1 MQPPP
6 PRAHDP
12 RLAWIDRRRLWRC
25 WRFKTGTL
33 RRLTARR
40 RRLRGRHYEAPPRR
54 LLLRLRGLLSAHT
67 ELYRGLF
74 LLVLS
79 CIGCVGRQHIKPLL
93 SAPTPHPPQQSS
105 HPGPKSRGS
114 TSALNLQRYVLL
126 LVIFLFLRTAQAGHG
141 SADARVGGNP
151 RQEPPEADQLGFRC
165 FSSKANSNGVPQF
178 SARHPKPVRKRA
190 FMRAQRRAVLHGQA
204 KCRGQWWSAQD
215 LGCEAG
221 PVRSMPQQPHA
232 APKPEPRIK
241 FLSWNAG
248 GLPSERNLELQA
260 WLRSPEGHD
269 VQIAVVQETHWRG
282 PLEYR
287 TDRFFAVHSGSTKS
301 EAGLLVLVDK
311 QAFAESTIQH
321 REIIPGRLLHVRVE
335 TSPCLDLVVGY
346 QHAWSLPRANVAA
359 TAAKDAVL
367 AKRAEFW
374 AQLTTLL
381 SALPVRNRVLFLGDL
396 NTTFGTEGS
405 SVGRG
410 ILTRQGSHAPDTPV
424 AQDMLRS
431 LDLVVLNSWGPVG
444 LRACTFVPAC
454 KRGHS
459 QIDFAIMR
467 KPEADALAR
476 CTAPKLLPFVPHTG
490 MRHLPLLGSIPM
502 PRKPITQAA
511 PNPISRRKV
520 QELCRIHPQ
529 LPDTFQ
535 LAVANIHASA
545 PALSATELLTQA
557 WQHATSSLP
566 NQLPI
571 QVQRTDYRPVLKL
584 WRLRQTVRDLLPEAR
599 HSARVM
605 FRLWQCRAALQAHQR
620 ELRRLCR
627 ANKRLKFDQMLQAA
641 AATAPGLQRVH
652 QVLRVFAPKAPR
664 RKLQL
669 RASNGMPLC
678 IAETVEAISVYYT
691 DLFGRTV
698 LSCSLP
704 APTTPLQITTAEF
717 QCALQGLPGNK
728 ALPPSV
734 SPAALW
740 TLAADTLA
748 AKLLPQVNHWLRHMH
763 LPPPD
768 DWHIADICLLPKPNK
783 PVAGPETLRP
793 ISLLHP
799 VAKALAVVI
808 NARLRPQLQTLVQE
822 LPQFSYLEGRSV
834 QDALD
839 RAMAHCSHV
848 RSILH
853 AQHQN
858 PHLKRQGHAP
868 AACRGGVT
876 LSLDLQ
882 QAFDLMPRDS
892 LLSAMQLANLD
903 YSIQYAVLQLH
914 SHAHMRFAHGG
925 CTATVRTTNGVRQG
939 CGLAPSLWC
948 LFTCLVLTHIQ
959 KEISSEATTVYAD
972 DFLFQWTVESPQHF
986 EQIVAQIGYIL
997 RTLDSFGMR
1006 VSPTKTVLLVSLKGP
1021 LAGSTLRPH
1030 VRKLP
1035 GKGRHL
1041 RIPLQTEAVFQA
1053 QQFMLLPVVAQ
1064 HTYLGAKLS
1073 YSSPEALT
1081 LKERMKLSWTAFG
1094 RLLPALRSAGL
1105 TLNQRVQLWQSCVL
1119 SSLLHSLDSAGLVPG
1134 GAQALRQHVIRQ
1146 LRILSKAPSY
1156 ITREPGEQLL
1166 ARLKVED
1173 PIAVLARKVG
1183 SRLQLC
1189 RGSPKALLQP
1199 QLVHKWWQQLESC
1212 FSVAAW
1218 DSPSRQHDTPLR
1230 APARLVAITLDK
1242 DPEPCP
1248 VCGSYFPDTRTMRI
1262 HITQKHQ
1269 VTYLK
1274 SSAGKRKQ
1282 SQMRRDF
1289 MKHSVDGMP
1298 QCCHC
1303 GWAFTAWPSFCQHF
1317 ERERCPVLHGPS
1329 TRHSNPTTQA
1339 DASPDPVS
1347 VINDASGCT
1356 LSSNQKRDR
1365 SSPRSR
1371 EHHAAGNVVAPDQ
1384 PPNPCTVQASV
1395 RTPETPRKPS
1405 SVPTD
1410 PPVVDPFPAPAD
1422 ELVHVQEAVVSVVH
1436 PDLPCALHHVSS
1448 EMIEHARTQ
1457 RWQALA
1463 ALVKQGTLQHCLFC
1477 NQWLAHAG
1485 YLSRHIKAQHP
1496 EHYVHH
1502 DWVQRWLQT
1511 KPTSVLSPCQ
1521 FCGTNYKV
1529 KHCSRPRHTQ
1539 SCQVLY
1545 RTGFLLSLVRPNG
1558 RDGAHSDQP
1567 RSRSSS
1573 RDEPGPAHS
1582 GKPSQALAG
1591 HDAGQRGQQPPWP
1604 EPARSKPEHG
1614 GALHGQLSEPAL
1626 RQGGGRRHG
1635 HHSAGQACG
1644 AGEPGPPLEPTGGAV
1659 SDGQRRQVSSPGE
1672 QGEHKGLWRWMVPR
1686 PPPKPGTAPT
1696 AMDLRRERHQ
1706 GGEGCYGQ
1714 EDPQPMHGPDQFGLE
1729 TRRPDVDQSLPV
1741 ELCDV
1746 LPVQRPA
1753 HGGPRV
1759 HQGHSGMEGGQGE
1772 AAGDDHLADASL
1784 SAEAVAGSPH
1794 QALRGLPG
1802 QRYFEGSGGG
1812 DARAGLQW
1820 HGPLLG
1826 VGPAGQGD
1834 ESEEGSRADEAG
1846 ASYGNVDQNAGSGPA
1861 APGGDA
1867 FSCYP
1872 QAGMADEQRSCPD
1885 DAGDRGA
1892 HTRGQSFVGGLRP
1905 PLSQRSHPMRCHIAP
1920 PGQDGAVGFGHG
1932 SAEAIRRHVRTLR
1945 LRNPGNHCYANASVL
1960 SLCWLW
1966 SSGTTARAETF
1977 GPRLQHI
1984 TRWLC
1989 AQTQPVMLWRNI
2001 SWSTLH
2007 VGWNSPHI
2015 QHDVVEYLTFLRPFL
2030 GLSILSGSW
2039 QSRQRVERQCVE
2051 LDAGCTWP
2059 LLLPAPLHTLATEP
2073 TGAVS
2078 LQSLIDEWTNSQAGL
2093 HGLSTEPLAL
2103 LLQVNRFVPCPDGV
2117 HKVTVPVV
2125 PETYI
2130 HVPRFEN
2137 SLEDADPLSLQ
2148 YSRYC
2153 RVSSFLHF
2161 GERPSEGH
2169 YRAILYDTNIGAL
2182 ITDDDVAAAGLSQAE
2197 ASAYHS
2203 QGYAFIYRLCPV
2215 SV

>member
-1 MQPPP
+1 MVAGSWCADRFAAELLGSPSLRGQAPCVGPSGRGACPGQKRRIALAQAAIMTQVWRLVTLAALLGTQLSPQPTQQPKRQPQSLNGIKWSRIEWYTWQSGPPSLKSWPSSCAGHIWNDPCDRVTPRPSKWRPRCGNIGNDTGGTPLGTCRPMFVQRYQESPARTWSTWWQRCAAPWTASRRSMTCAGLWAWRLSLGTSCQTARLLCSECNRPSTPAGGKRSEQARPVSWPRLLQNWRTMHSTSWRSGCSGPCCPATSISRCSSGFTDMPAIRGLLVQPPP

-12 RLAWIDRRRLWRC
+12 RLAWIRIDRRRLWRC

-204 KCRGQWWSAQD
+204 KYRGQWWSAQD

-221 PVRSMPQQPHA
+221 LVRSMPQQPHA

-260 WLRSPEGHD
+260 WLRSPEGQD

-410 ILTRQGSHAPDTPV
+410 ILTRQGSHAPDTPI

-444 LRACTFVPAC
+444 LRACTFVPAS

-476 CTAPKLLPFVPHTG
+476 CTAPKLLPFVPRTG

-502 PRKPITQAA
+502 PRKPITKAG

-545 PALSATELLTQA
+545 PALAATELLTQA

-566 NQLPI
+566 NQLPV
-571 QVQRTDYRPVLKL
+571 QAQRTDYRPVLKL

-768 DWHIADICLLPKPNK
+768 DWRIADICLLPKPNK

-808 NARLRPQLQTLVQE
+808 NDRLRPQLQTLVQE

-853 AQHQN
+853 AQRQN

-959 KEISSEATTVYAD
+959 KEISREATTVYAD

-1041 RIPLQTEAVFQA
+1041 RIPLQT
-1053 QQFMLLPVVAQ
+1053 
-1064 HTYLGAKLS
+1064 
-1073 YSSPEALT
+1073 
-1081 LKERMKLSWTAFG
+1081 
-1094 RLLPALRSAGL
+1094 
-1105 TLNQRVQLWQSCVL
+1105 
-1119 SSLLHSLDSAGLVPG
+1119 
-1134 GAQALRQHVIRQ
+1134 
-1146 LRILSKAPSY
+1146 SK
-1156 ITREPGEQLL
+1156 
-1166 ARLKVED
+1166 
-1173 PIAVLARKVG
+1173 
-1183 SRLQLC
+1183 
-1189 RGSPKALLQP
+1189 
-1199 QLVHKWWQQLESC
+1199 
-1212 FSVAAW
+1212 
-1218 DSPSRQHDTPLR
+1218 
-1230 APARLVAITLDK
+1230 
-1242 DPEPCP
+1242 
-1248 VCGSYFPDTRTMRI
+1248 
-1262 HITQKHQ
+1262 
-1269 VTYLK
+1269 
-1274 SSAGKRKQ
+1274 
-1282 SQMRRDF
+1282 
-1289 MKHSVDGMP
+1289 
-1298 QCCHC
+1298 
-1303 GWAFTAWPSFCQHF
+1303 
-1317 ERERCPVLHGPS
+1317 
-1329 TRHSNPTTQA
+1329 
-1339 DASPDPVS
+1339 
-1347 VINDASGCT
+1347 
-1356 LSSNQKRDR
+1356 
-1365 SSPRSR
+1365 
-1371 EHHAAGNVVAPDQ
+1371 
-1384 PPNPCTVQASV
+1384 
-1395 RTPETPRKPS
+1395 
-1405 SVPTD
+1405 
-1410 PPVVDPFPAPAD
+1410 
-1422 ELVHVQEAVVSVVH
+1422 
-1436 PDLPCALHHVSS
+1436 
-1448 EMIEHARTQ
+1448 
-1457 RWQALA
+1457 
-1463 ALVKQGTLQHCLFC
+1463 
-1477 NQWLAHAG
+1477 
-1485 YLSRHIKAQHP
+1485 
-1496 EHYVHH
+1496 
-1502 DWVQRWLQT
+1502 
-1511 KPTSVLSPCQ
+1511 
-1521 FCGTNYKV
+1521 
-1529 KHCSRPRHTQ
+1529 
-1539 SCQVLY
+1539 
-1545 RTGFLLSLVRPNG
+1545 
-1558 RDGAHSDQP
+1558 
-1567 RSRSSS
+1567 RSSS
-1573 RDEPGPAHS
+1573 
-1582 GKPSQALAG
+1582 
-1591 HDAGQRGQQPPWP
+1591 
-1604 EPARSKPEHG
+1604 
-1614 GALHGQLSEPAL
+1614 
-1626 RQGGGRRHG
+1626 
-1635 HHSAGQACG
+1635 CFC
-1644 AGEPGPPLEPTGGAV
+1644 
-1659 SDGQRRQVSSPGE
+1659 
-1672 QGEHKGLWRWMVPR
+1672 LW
-1686 PPPKPGTAPT
+1686 
-1696 AMDLRRERHQ
+1696 
-1706 GGEGCYGQ
+1706 
-1714 EDPQPMHGPDQFGLE
+1714 
-1729 TRRPDVDQSLPV
+1729 
-1741 ELCDV
+1741 
-1746 LPVQRPA
+1746 
-1753 HGGPRV
+1753 
-1759 HQGHSGMEGGQGE
+1759 
-1772 AAGDDHLADASL
+1772 
-1784 SAEAVAGSPH
+1784 
-1794 QALRGLPG
+1794 
-1802 QRYFEGSGGG
+1802 
-1812 DARAGLQW
+1812 
-1820 HGPLLG
+1820 
-1826 VGPAGQGD
+1826 
-1834 ESEEGSRADEAG
+1834 
-1846 ASYGNVDQNAGSGPA
+1846 
-1861 APGGDA
+1861 
-1867 FSCYP
+1867 
-1872 QAGMADEQRSCPD
+1872 
-1885 DAGDRGA
+1885 
-1892 HTRGQSFVGGLRP
+1892 
-1905 PLSQRSHPMRCHIAP
+1905 
-1920 PGQDGAVGFGHG
+1920 
-1932 SAEAIRRHVRTLR
+1932 
-1945 LRNPGNHCYANASVL
+1945 
-1960 SLCWLW
+1960 
-1966 SSGTTARAETF
+1966 
-1977 GPRLQHI
+1977 
-1984 TRWLC
+1984 
-1989 AQTQPVMLWRNI
+1989 
-2001 SWSTLH
+2001 
-2007 VGWNSPHI
+2007 
-2015 QHDVVEYLTFLRPFL
+2015 
-2030 GLSILSGSW
+2030 
-2039 QSRQRVERQCVE
+2039 
-2051 LDAGCTWP
+2051 
-2059 LLLPAPLHTLATEP
+2059 
-2073 TGAVS
+2073 
-2078 LQSLIDEWTNSQAGL
+2078 
-2093 HGLSTEPLAL
+2093 
-2103 LLQVNRFVPCPDGV
+2103 
-2117 HKVTVPVV
+2117 
-2125 PETYI
+2125 
-2130 HVPRFEN
+2130 
-2137 SLEDADPLSLQ
+2137 
-2148 YSRYC
+2148 
-2153 RVSSFLHF
+2153 
-2161 GERPSEGH
+2161 
-2169 YRAILYDTNIGAL
+2169 
-2182 ITDDDVAAAGLSQAE
+2182 
-2197 ASAYHS
+2197 
-2203 QGYAFIYRLCPV
+2203 
-2215 SV
+2215 